1 MQYHGSVPWFSQ
13 YHLSNTMACL
23 QLNVVPFLNAGQP
36 LTIINTEFIDSL
48 TNYNYDLT
56 LLHK

>member
-1 MQYHGSVPWFSQ
+1 MGQYHGSLNTIYLIPWPICNSLWS
-13 YHLSNTMACL
+13 LS
-23 QLNVVPFLNAGQP
+23 LNVGQP
-36 LTIINTEFIDSL
+36 LTIINMGIILF